1 METTR
6 FIVEKKA
13 LKVNERSDPA
23 GKSAFKFFSKFFRFF
38 TFLENNW
45 RASFPGTRGN
55 DRAIKVSHYAPC
67 ARNLNIA

>member
-23 GKSAFKFFSKFFRFF
+23 GKSAFKLFGKFFRFF

-45 RASFPGTRGN
+45 RAIFPGTRGN
-55 DRAIKVSHYAPC
+55 DGAI
-67 ARNLNIA
+67 